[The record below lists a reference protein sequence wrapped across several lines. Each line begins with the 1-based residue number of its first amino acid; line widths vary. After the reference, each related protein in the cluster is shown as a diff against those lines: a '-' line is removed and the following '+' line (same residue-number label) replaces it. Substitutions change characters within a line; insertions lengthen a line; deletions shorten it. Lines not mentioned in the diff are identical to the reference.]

1 MDQEKLTQGDIG
13 ILNNWA
19 GFLSIKPNFGIKSL
33 LDCDE
38 NIDIIFLE
46 TGNQF
51 GKNTNITLQYIIR
64 FMGKH
69 PIEKRN
75 MRPNTPIRTLRV
87 GAETLPN
94 EKAPDGEVRN
104 TVYPTFKRLLPSSCI
119 KQDITI
125 RKPVLII
132 RDIWQGGADIIIEF
146 VSYGQE
152 TQTQAGQQ
160 RWSVYL
166 DEQSPKSFYEE
177 QIPRLLAASQSG
189 SGGDLIIG
197 LTPAD
202 LMSWTYEDI
211 YQWAGVIYNSP
222 CIIKYMKE
230 KTGISLKAKEIINNQ
245 KNIAVIRAATDDNPT
260 LTSDV
265 IERQFSVYDD
275 ESTMEVRRYGIFHQ
289 ISGVVLK
296 EFDSSIHRISRERYF
311 PEGIPYKW
319 VHARGIDF
327 HEHTNWA
334 CGWVAL
340 SQDNEAFVYEEFNPS
355 PDRMVTIQIAREIAH
370 RSKDYKY
377 PLNLVDPRA
386 AIKQANSGLT
396 PLDDLNRAFH
406 EYKMEG
412 IGTGGFWQTWDTKSL
427 KGRDV
432 VKERLKNSRLVGR
445 PFNNRIVTNGRET
458 HLPTLWILDN
468 CVQTLNSFKNWRWE
482 QWATKE
488 SRLTKEDKNKA
499 EDRYSHFPIMIECI
513 FKNSAFSIGRFKE
526 RFLPDREPAYRNAFM
541 GRT

>member
-1 MDQEKLTQGDIG
+1 MENLNINTQDIA
-13 ILNNWA
+13 ILNDWA
-19 GFLSIKPNFGIKSL
+19 GFLSIRPNFILQSL
-33 LDCDE
+33 LDCDS
-38 NIDIIFLE
+38 DTIFVE
-46 TGNQF
+46 TGNQA
-51 GKNTNITLQYIIR
+51 GKTTDILENYVIR
-64 FMGKH
+64 LMGKH
-69 PIEKRN
+69 PIEKKN
-75 MRPNTPIRTLRV
+75 MRPNTPIRVLRF
-87 GAETLPN
+87 GSETLPN

-104 TVYPTFKRLLPSSCI
+104 TVYPAFKRLLPSSCI
-119 KQDITI
+119 KQDITM

-132 RDIWQGGADIIIEF
+132 RDIWQGGPDIIAEF

-189 SGGDLIIG
+189 SGGDLLIG

-202 LMSWTYEDI
+202 AMSWTFEDI
-211 YQWAGVIYNSP
+211 YQWAGIIYNSP
-222 CIIKYMKE
+222 YIIKYMKE
-230 KTGISLKAKEIINNQ
+230 KTGILLKAKEILDSK

-260 LTSDV
+260 LTSEV

-296 EFDSSIHRISRERYF
+296 EFDLSIHKISREKYF
-311 PEGIPYKW
+311 PEGIIPYKW

-334 CGWVAL
+334 CGWVVL

-377 PLNLVDPRA
+377 LLNLVDPRA
-386 AIKQANSGLT
+386 AIKQANSGLA

-406 EYKMEG
+406 AYKMDG

-445 PFNNRIVTNGRET
+445 PFNNRIVSNGRESY
-458 HLPTLWILDN
+458 LPTLWILDN

-513 FKNSAFSIGRFKE
+513 FKHPGFSIGRY
-526 RFLPDREPAYRNAFM
+526 RDSVIPDREPAYRNAFA
-541 GRT
+541 GRV